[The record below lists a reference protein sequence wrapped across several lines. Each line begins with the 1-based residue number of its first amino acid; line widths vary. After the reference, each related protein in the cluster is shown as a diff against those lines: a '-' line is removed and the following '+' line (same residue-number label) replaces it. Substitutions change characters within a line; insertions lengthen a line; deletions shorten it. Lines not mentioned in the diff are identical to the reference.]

1 MVYLVLIVSSV
12 IISSLSAVSLCTPE
26 NSAIQKLSIIIIIIT
41 NPVLSGLILS
51 CFVWS
56 GLVVKRGDGKTVW
69 GLAHLGLKQ
78 VQVVGVY
85 IISEN
90 QMYVS
95 VSPSLLKKEKLIKK
109 NEITSAKVSIVNA
122 FNFHLPVHLS
132 CILFFFLFF
141 CCCCTSC
148 IQKKQFALDKG

>member
-26 NSAIQKLSIIIIIIT
+26 NSAIQKLSIIIIIIIIT

-95 VSPSLLKKEKLIKK
+95 VSPSLLKKEK
-109 NEITSAKVSIVNA
+109 
-122 FNFHLPVHLS
+122 
-132 CILFFFLFF
+132 
-141 CCCCTSC
+141 
-148 IQKKQFALDKG
+148 